1 MKLIGKELKNTQNST
16 LIDKKMNIPNYDY
29 LQLHRDEYGFT
40 VKGYLNDGYPKHS
53 VCAGMTRIDYLDTF
67 DTEEDALSA
76 FPSLKGEDGEISYGH
91 KLFDDELKDVSHIPD
106 TPDLYM

>member
-1 MKLIGKELKNTQNST
+1 MKTAT

-53 VCAGMTRIDYLDTF
+53 VCYGMTRIDFLDAFDRELVHPDNLLVSDYVKGGIYLYNN
-67 DTEEDALSA
+67 LSLRL
-76 FPSLKGEDGEISYGH
+76 PL
-91 KLFDDELKDVSHIPD
+91 
-106 TPDLYM
+106 